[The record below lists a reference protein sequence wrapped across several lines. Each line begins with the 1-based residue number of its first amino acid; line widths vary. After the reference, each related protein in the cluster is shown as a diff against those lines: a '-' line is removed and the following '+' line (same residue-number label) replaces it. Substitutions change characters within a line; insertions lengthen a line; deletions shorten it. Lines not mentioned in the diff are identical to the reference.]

1 MYRKIWYDMRQ
12 WKILGIFGGS
22 KHSRGC
28 WTSCHI
34 LSYRMQRQQINL
46 SDGEREKVPARL
58 FWGWSRCRNKKFNN
72 AGWQCA
78 CHCSRKYAHAMWIQ
92 DNYKATLIPVIICQS
107 KKSCSV
113 QKEKNQNRNNGWMV
127 HVCIDANATFVFF
140 SR

>member
-1 MYRKIWYDMRQ
+1 MLHACVQRFDVIKNFIKFWNFESKGYVYRDAE
-12 WKILGIFGGS
+12 S
-22 KHSRGC
+22 
-28 WTSCHI
+28 TST
-34 LSYRMQRQQINL
+34 SYAKAAKQ
-46 SDGEREKVPARL
+46 SYVKEREKVPARL

-113 QKEKNQNRNNGWMV
+113 QKEKKIKIVIMDGACMYWCKCNL
-127 HVCIDANATFVFF
+127 CFF
-140 SR
+140 L